1 MVRVHPEADPSIA
14 AQNSGRTD
22 SEEAALADILVADD
36 AAIIRVLVGR
46 MLAAAGHALVAE
58 AATGDEA
65 IAGYDDARPD
75 LALIDI
81 NMPSTNG
88 LDAAREIRRRHPQA
102 RLLVA
107 SVGLTATHRT
117 ALDELRAGSIGKPFT
132 QDDLL
137 AAVERTLA
145 A

>member
-1 MVRVHPEADPSIA
+1 V
-14 AQNSGRTD
+14 
-22 SEEAALADILVADD
+22 ADILVADD
-36 AAIIRVLVGR
+36 AAIVRMLVGR
-46 MLAAAGHALVAE
+46 MLDAAGHRLVAE

-88 LDAAREIRRRHPQA
+88 IDAAREIRRRHPEA

-107 SVGLTATHRT
+107 SVGLTETHRA
-117 ALDELRAGSIGKPFT
+117 ALAEIGACSIEKPFT
-132 QDDLL
+132 GDDLV
-137 AAVERTLA
+137 AAVEQALNSPHDAPTNGMP
-145 A
+145 